1 MGRPP
6 NGFSPPDSLL
16 LFDRDW
22 LVGRLLPPTNPT
34 RRVIVKNLI
43 AETDLF
49 VGMDANVFV
58 ALPLRTRFS
67 IWHNALMELWLR
79 SRILQEPSSL
89 EHATDLALAF
99 GNQPKM
105 GLDLFPTE
113 MERGTI
119 LTSLGLF
126 YNLAMGSISESQ
138 QANIR
143 AIIYFHATELWRKAR
158 QESWGC
164 SERAEIWNHTVI
176 AYAGIGIAGLV
187 LRKHHAEASEWIKV
201 ATEKACGYLKR
212 GLTAH
217 GANREGT
224 FYAGLSMKCLA
235 PFVRATLRT
244 APECETAELRK
255 LVEQKAPAYL
265 RWISAEAVP
274 SGGQINN
281 ANDAV
286 LDPHLAVNGLLI
298 LAVDCD
304 PKFLFRVWSLLVGE
318 DGTRT
323 FGKDRFIRYSSL
335 FEAYLFLPDLSESP
349 EFDTV
354 ESWFCSDK
362 GRLLSKSGPERDACA
377 VSFSCGRFAGFHDH
391 SDRGSFT
398 LFAERQWLIIDSGA
412 GNRREEGS
420 PSQSIAHNTILIDG
434 RGQALSGNGH
444 GVNGKIVAFQTC
456 PLWNYIAGDTAEAYQ
471 KDQYNPVAFGVRHF
485 LFVKNPFS
493 YVLIWDEFQ
502 KPDRVNHQWEFLVHT
517 PVKLPLFQ
525 SRQHD
530 WYATPAK
537 PNSTG
542 LSIRFI
548 NPAGVTYRRAE
559 FQSGAAVHSLHRFGI
574 WSVEPNF
581 VTLLQFTKTEQLGMV
596 TVKCKLNSSGCS
608 LTLRSKDEDFLDNI
622 FFPSL
627 KPISRS
633 GSESFE
639 FVRASS

>member
-1 MGRPP
+1 
-6 NGFSPPDSLL
+6 L

-22 LVGRLLPPTNPT
+22 LAARLLPAINPA
-34 RRVIVKNLI
+34 RKVIVKNLI

-49 VGMDANVFV
+49 IGMDANAFV
-58 ALPLRTRFS
+58 ALPIGTRFS

-79 SRILQEPSSL
+79 FRIRQERSSL

-99 GNQPKM
+99 GDQPKM

-119 LTSLGLF
+119 LTALGLF
-126 YNLAMGSISESQ
+126 YDLARDDTSESQ
-138 QANIR
+138 QAEIR

-187 LRKHHAEASEWIKV
+187 LRKHHAEASEWIRV

-212 GLTAH
+212 GLTAR

-244 APECETAELRK
+244 APKRETAELRI
-255 LVEQKAPAYL
+255 LAEQRAPAYL
-265 RWISAEAVP
+265 SWLFAETVP

-298 LAVDCD
+298 FAADCD
-304 PKFLFRVWSLLVGE
+304 PKFLFRVWNRLVGK
-318 DGTRT
+318 DGART

-335 FEAYLFLPDLSESP
+335 FEACLFLPDFSESP
-349 EFDTV
+349 EFESA
-354 ESWFCSDK
+354 ESWFCPDQ
-362 GRLLSKSGPERDACA
+362 GRLLSKNGSDRDACA
-377 VSFSCGRFAGFHDH
+377 VSFSCGSFAGFHDH

-398 LFAERQWLIIDSGA
+398 WFAERQWLIIDSGA
-412 GNRREEGS
+412 DNRREEGS
-420 PSQSIAHNTILIDG
+420 AAQSIAHNTILIDG

-444 GVNGKIVAFQTC
+444 GVNGQIVDFQTC
-456 PLWNYIAGDTAEAYQ
+456 PVWDYIAGDIAEAYL
-471 KDQYNPVAFGVRHF
+471 KDGYNPVAFAVRHF

-502 KPDRVNHQWEFLVHT
+502 KPDRLDHQWEFLVHT
-517 PVKLPLFQ
+517 PVTLPLFQ
-525 SRQHD
+525 ARQHD

-548 NPAGVTYRRAE
+548 NPAGVTYNRAE
-559 FQSGAAVHSLHRFGI
+559 FQAGASVHSLHRFGI
-574 WSVEPNF
+574 RSVEPNF

-596 TVKCKLNSSGCS
+596 TAECKLNSSGCS

-627 KPISRS
+627 RPTSRS

-639 FVRASS
+639 FARASL